1 MLDQMM
7 REVYNIYCDESCHL
21 EHDHNPIMLF
31 GATWC
36 PTSEVRNINTSIRA
50 LKEKHNAK
58 GELKWNKVSNSK
70 RLFYLEII
78 DLFFNNNL
86 LHFRT
91 LVVDNKSKLEHS
103 YFNQGDHDSFYYKM
117 YYYLLRNIISIKN
130 TYCVY
135 LDIKDTQSQKKIN
148 TLQGIL
154 NRKFRESNQD
164 TVSRIQ
170 QIRSH
175 ESEILQITDF
185 FLGAV
190 SYQNRKLSS
199 NKTKLEII
207 SKICER
213 AGTSLERTTP
223 PWEDKFNIFIF
234 SPRELSCG

>member
-1 MLDQMM
+1 MDKMLDQMM

-185 FLGAV
+185 LCYIDFLNRVLTFVPAFKVLLTLFFNVGLFIITAV
-190 SYQNRKLSS
+190 
-199 NKTKLEII
+199 T
-207 SKICER
+207 
-213 AGTSLERTTP
+213 
-223 PWEDKFNIFIF
+223 
-234 SPRELSCG
+234 